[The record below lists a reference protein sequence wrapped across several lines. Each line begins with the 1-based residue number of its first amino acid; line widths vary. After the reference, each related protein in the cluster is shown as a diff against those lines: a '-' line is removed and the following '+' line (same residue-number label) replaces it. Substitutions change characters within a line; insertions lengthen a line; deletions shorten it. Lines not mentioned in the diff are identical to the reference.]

1 MLYCELHLD
10 SQACNGHLVI
20 KESACCPCSGGRTAD
35 SWERTVWFPRTC
47 WRAGCIR
54 WPSPGCAWG
63 NMVTGWAWPSV
74 GGDRREPWVQGS
86 QHGAACGVQ
95 VGEQERGQPRI
106 QVSGRERVL
115 GVMNSCQCHSTKP
128 VCKVWGR
135 DKKTF
140 WGSDSAP
147 RSDPVPSSILS

>member
-10 SQACNGHLVI
+10 SQAC
-20 KESACCPCSGGRTAD
+20 GGRTAD
-35 SWERTVWFPRTC
+35 SWERTGWFPGDGSPC
-47 WRAGCIR
+47 WRAGCIQ

-63 NMVTGWAWPSV
+63 NTVSGWARPSV

-95 VGEQERGQPRI
+95 VGEQERDQPRI

-115 GVMNSCQCHSTKP
+115 GVMNSCRCHSTKP
-128 VCKVWGR
+128 VYKVWGR